1 MKPWQD
7 QGFLL
12 DTLRHFKNMDELFK
26 IKSYGY
32 GELALLYFP
41 NSTKKSASVQFGRWL
56 RQNETLISKL
66 KELGFKPGNK
76 ILTPKQ
82 VQVLVEIIGEP

>member
-12 DTLRHFKNMDELFK
+12 DILRHFKNMNEQFK
-26 IKSYGY
+26 IRSYGY

-41 NSTKKSASVQFGRWL
+41 NSTKKSATTQFGRWL
-56 RQNETLISKL
+56 RQNKTL
-66 KELGFKPGNK
+66 KEKLFRFGFKPRTK
-76 ILTPKQ
+76 LLTPNQ
-82 VQVLVEIIGEP
+82 VKIIIELIGEP